1 MVRITPARN
10 GFRRRAGGKKNQFE
24 GVAMGLLPWF
34 CLCVLM
40 LIWPVWIRTPW

>member
-10 GFRRRAGGKKNQFE
+10 GFRRRAGARENHIE
-24 GVAMGLLPWF
+24 GVAMGLLLWF

-40 LIWPVWIRTPW
+40 LIWPIWIHTPW